1 MNKLIFFDF
10 YNIMFVKDFN
20 NIKIE
25 KMKLNYL
32 KFYGISFLGNYYNF
46 VGILIVNKNR
56 FCIFYL

>member
-1 MNKLIFFDF
+1 
-10 YNIMFVKDFN
+10 MFVKDFN

-46 VGILIVNKNR
+46 VGIIIVNKNR
-56 FCIFYL
+56 LCIFYL